1 MATSFTYR
9 LHPVDRVMAGLV
21 GHPLSRAK
29 EVLRFFR
36 SYAEEAP
43 DALTTAAALRTS
55 PNGDLV
61 VGIAVC
67 HSGPIPEGERT
78 VRAVKDHGPP
88 VMDSIE
94 PTPYPVFQRSL
105 DDTSPHGRRYYL
117 KSQMLNNID
126 DGAIDALVDHFADV
140 PSPQTLVLLFQ
151 LGGAIDRLPGE
162 HTAYHQRGAA
172 YRLAIVSAWEDP
184 ADDAVNIAWARRC
197 DQAMQQ
203 FVSGGVY
210 VNELGDEGQDRI
222 LAAYGRTTYDRLV
235 NLKNR
240 YDPTNFFRL
249 NQNIAPT

>member
-1 MATSFTYR
+1 M
-9 LHPVDRVMAGLV
+9 P
-21 GHPLSRAK
+21 
-29 EVLRFFR
+29 
-36 SYAEEAP
+36 
-43 DALTTAAALRTS
+43 LTTAAALRTS
-55 PNGDLV
+55 PSGDLV

-67 HSGPIPEGERT
+67 HSGPIPEGERI
-78 VRAVKDHGPP
+78 VRAVKEYGPP

-184 ADDAVNIAWARRC
+184 ADDASEHRMGTAVRSGDAAIRVWRRLR
-197 DQAMQQ
+197 QR
-203 FVSGGVY
+203 V
-210 VNELGDEGQDRI
+210 
-222 LAAYGRTTYDRLV
+222 GRRRTRPNPGSLRAHYL
-235 NLKNR
+235 
-240 YDPTNFFRL
+240 
-249 NQNIAPT
+249 